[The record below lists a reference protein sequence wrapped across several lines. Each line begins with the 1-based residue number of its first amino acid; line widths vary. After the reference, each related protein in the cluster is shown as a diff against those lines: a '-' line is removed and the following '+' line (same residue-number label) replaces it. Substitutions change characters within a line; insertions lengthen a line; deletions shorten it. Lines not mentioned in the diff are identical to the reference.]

1 MMNLEQLDWD
11 NKALELLGIER
22 NQLPQLVPTTC
33 FNWNEKRYA
42 TLMGIDEQ
50 TL

>member
-22 NQLPQLVPTTC
+22 NQLPQLVPTTHVLTGM
-33 FNWNEKRYA
+33 K
-42 TLMGIDEQ
+42 TLRNVDGD
-50 TL
+50 

>member
-22 NQLPQLVPTTC
+22 NPVTTTCSNYTC
-33 FNWNEKRYA
+33 FNWNEK
-42 TLMGIDEQ
+42 TLHQ
-50 TL
+50 R